1 MGSKEESLS
10 SEPSVQGEGSLF
22 FDLANGPIQDD
33 SSERA
38 DNSSSELLEQ
48 ESNPDELASTPEDSS
63 WDFRELPLSE
73 RIDIRDAWGEAED
86 ISSIKVIDDKHV
98 LFSSFNGWL
107 YLGSFDNKGKL
118 VSSGQINVADDK
130 GSSVDTCTVEVTGD
144 GRALLGG
151 WGGAFYVNYSIS
163 DDHADASGGL

>member
-48 ESNPDELASTPEDSS
+48 ESNPDGLDSTPEDSS

-73 RIDIRDAWGEAED
+73 RIDIRDAWGGRRR
-86 ISSIKVIDDKHV
+86 ISLLLKLSMISMCCLVVLMAGYIWVLLTIKGNSCRVGVPCLVDGAV
-98 LFSSFNGWL
+98 LFM
-107 YLGSFDNKGKL
+107 
-118 VSSGQINVADDK
+118 
-130 GSSVDTCTVEVTGD
+130 
-144 GRALLGG
+144 
-151 WGGAFYVNYSIS
+151 
-163 DDHADASGGL
+163 

>member
-1 MGSKEESLS
+1 MSSKEEFLS
-10 SEPSVQGEGSLF
+10 PELSAQGAESPF
-22 FDLANGPIQDD
+22 SDLTNSPARND

-38 DNSSSELLEQ
+38 DNSSSELTEQ
-48 ESNPDELASTPEDSS
+48 ESNPDEPDLALEEPS
-63 WDFRELPLSE
+63 WDFRELPLGE

>member
-1 MGSKEESLS
+1 MSSKEEFLS
-10 SEPSVQGEGSLF
+10 PELSAQGAESPF
-22 FDLANGPIQDD
+22 SDLTNGPARND

-38 DNSSSELLEQ
+38 DNSSPELTEQ
-48 ESNPDELASTPEDSS
+48 ESNPDEPDLALEEPS

-73 RIDIRDAWGEAED
+73 RIDI
-86 ISSIKVIDDKHV
+86 
-98 LFSSFNGWL
+98 

-130 GSSVDTCTVEVTGD
+130 GSSVDTCTVEVIGD